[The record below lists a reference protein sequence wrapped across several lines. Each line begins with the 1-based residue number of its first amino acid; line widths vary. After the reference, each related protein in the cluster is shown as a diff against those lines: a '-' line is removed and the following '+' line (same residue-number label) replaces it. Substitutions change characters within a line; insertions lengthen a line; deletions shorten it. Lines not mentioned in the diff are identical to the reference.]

1 MQIGSLLA
9 NLSILTPEFDD
20 AAINYI
26 KRQLHLIQ
34 NQDNNQQD
42 TSLQLIRRVI
52 TVMQFP
58 QTLID
63 RSGQL
68 QAELLQKPINSQFFR
83 IMPYMITE
91 ILQQLPYKTDPF

>member
-20 AAINYI
+20 AAISYI
-26 KRQLHLIQ
+26 KRQLHFIQ
-34 NQDNNQQD
+34 NQENNQQD

-58 QTLID
+58 QALFE
-63 RSGQL
+63 RSG
-68 QAELLQKPINSQFFR
+68 
-83 IMPYMITE
+83 
-91 ILQQLPYKTDPF
+91 